1 MELGDRPTFLAA
13 MSLKIKAV
21 VENFVAELKVAM
33 ASDLQDRALKERELK
48 SYLEERER
56 EIAERESAWKA
67 DLARREVFCAILCP
81 LMIERS
87 EERRM

>member
-1 MELGDRPTFLAA
+1 

-67 DLARREVFCAILCP
+67 DLARREVCCAIVHSL
-81 LMIERS
+81 ITERS